1 MFAQPVPAE
10 SSRFEL
16 SQGHYWLTLH
26 GLARNLRDFSHETM
40 RDSVSREFC
49 ETFPARPCE
58 TLVSREVSV
67 SQGWSRE
74 KSRSRKNP
82 IETLRDPTLV
92 QGHRRYRIFLMR
104 RRRACLGDH
113 GTGGGGTLSPPL
125 GTATHRYIFPY
136 ILFGMC
142 TDIHCNRVIKW

>member
-82 IETLRDPTLV
+82 IDTLRDPTLV
-92 QGHRRYRIFLMR
+92 IMFMIRYVYYRSIP
-104 RRRACLGDH
+104 
-113 GTGGGGTLSPPL
+113 T
-125 GTATHRYIFPY
+125 
-136 ILFGMC
+136 
-142 TDIHCNRVIKW
+142 